1 MNTWMLQWYA
11 NVPALPKVKEREPPA
26 VITPVSHAPVS
37 EVDVW
42 LNGSRFVHVTV
53 SPTRTVTDAG
63 ANAELWIV
71 TALVAAIATSG
82 RASRPHET
90 MSAAAHATAALLT
103 AILYGR
109 CRSASPLTR
118 RSRRSLATLC
128 ASVSVWTPPRSRH
141 ANGFPISSSNAIRR

>member
-1 MNTWMLQWYA
+1 M
-11 NVPALPKVKEREPPA
+11 
-26 VITPVSHAPVS
+26 ITPVSHVPVS

-42 LNGSRFVHVTV
+42 LKASRFVHVTV

-63 ANAELWIV
+63 ANAEFWIV

-82 RASRPHET
+82 SASKPHET
-90 MSAAAHATAALLT
+90 TRAAAHPTAALLT

-109 CRSASPLTR
+109 CRPASPLTR

-128 ASVSVWTPPRSRH
+128 ASVSVWTPRRSLCAR
-141 ANGFPISSSNAIRR
+141 GFQIWS